1 MSFQVLPVRAQEKV
15 ASIPQ
20 ETEEVV
26 KQKRNIFEEFHY
38 RVFLKD
44 TRDFFDFVLL
54 GIFITGLLIVLV
66 FKNTHY
72 VVVQKSLE
80 AKTFLETGNVYSVD
94 EIETPTEL
102 VNAEEENTVLDGLY
116 SWDELKILQE
126 ELKDKLT
133 VIAIIADRELRYDRL
148 SKREIRPFTREQAV
162 ARDIAEIENSAKGGP
177 IAMADYYIDN
187 NHDLE
192 SYKERLLSII
202 ESI

>member
-1 MSFQVLPVRAQEKV
+1 MQKLILVLLLVMSFQVLPVRAQEKV

-102 VNAEEENTVLDGLY
+102 VNAEEENTEEVAEIVEN
-116 SWDELKILQE
+116 SEILSSEDLE
-126 ELKDKLT
+126 EEVEEVPRKKDKKK
-133 VIAIIADRELRYDRL
+133 
-148 SKREIRPFTREQAV
+148 KRA
-162 ARDIAEIENSAKGGP
+162 
-177 IAMADYYIDN
+177 
-187 NHDLE
+187 
-192 SYKERLLSII
+192 
-202 ESI
+202 